1 MAKNQQNLRIGE
13 CEAWLD
19 DGVNPEYLYGHSK
32 GGVEFTFEREFED
45 LTHDQGGETP
55 VDMALKGNNLLI
67 KFMNAEPT
75 ILNLH
80 HAIPEADYNDGST
93 GENLGLGTD
102 SGHLLSG
109 DAVQLR
115 LHPRKNAADD
125 FSEDIYIWKAVSSEN
140 IEFAYKIDE
149 QRVVPVTFRALY
161 DDSQPDGQRLGRVG
175 QQDIS

>member
-13 CEAWLD
+13 CEAWID
-19 DGVNPEYLYGHSK
+19 DGTNPEYLYGHSK
-32 GGVEFTFEREFED
+32 GGVEFQFEREFED

-75 ILNLH
+75 THNLQV
-80 HAIPEADYNDGST
+80 AVPEGKYNDGSSS
-93 GENLGLGTD
+93 ESLGLGTD
-102 SGHLLSG
+102 SGYLLG
-109 DAVQLR
+109 DDAVLLR

-125 FSEDIYIWKAVSSEN
+125 YSEDIYVWKAVSSEN
-140 IEFAYKIDE
+140 IEFAFKIDE

-161 DDSQPDGQRLGRVG
+161 DDTQPDGQRLGRVG
-175 QQDIS
+175 PQDIS

>member
-13 CEAWLD
+13 CEAWID
-19 DGVNPEYLYGHSK
+19 DGTNPEYLYGHSK
-32 GGVEFTFEREFED
+32 GGVEFQFEREFED

-75 ILNLH
+75 IPHLNV
-80 HAIPEADYNDGST
+80 AIPEGKHGDGSIA
-93 GENLGLGTD
+93 ENLGLGTD
-102 SGHLLSG
+102 SGYLLG
-109 DAVQLR
+109 DDAVLLR

-125 FSEDIYIWKAVSSEN
+125 YTEDIYVWKAVSSEN
-140 IEFAYKIDE
+140 IEFAFKIDE

-161 DDSQPDGQRLGRVG
+161 DDTQPDGQRLGRVG
-175 QQDIS
+175 TQDIS